1 MRLEDVNTWD
11 DYEEYMRSKG
21 PEGVAVVEKCQRIAD
36 AVSAAMEALSE
47 IHMGIDIY
55 DLDEMNEEENAEA
68 IPATV

>member
-1 MRLEDVNTWD
+1 MRLEDVNTCD

-36 AVSAAMEALSE
+36 AVSAAMKALNE

-55 DLDEMNEEENAEA
+55 DLDEINQEEPAEA
-68 IPATV
+68 IPVTV